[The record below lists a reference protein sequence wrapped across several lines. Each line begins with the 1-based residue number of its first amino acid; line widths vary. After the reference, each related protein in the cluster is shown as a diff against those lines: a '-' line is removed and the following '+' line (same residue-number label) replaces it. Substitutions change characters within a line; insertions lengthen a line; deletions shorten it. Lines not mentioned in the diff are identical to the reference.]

1 VKRTTLAV
9 IVALVLGYSS
19 SIQAGIIISVAES
32 GSDVVFGYSG
42 DLDTAG
48 LVPTFITNG
57 LGFLSVEASQT
68 ALAFGVGPSMQGYT
82 VPSLAAI
89 GAPTTPT
96 SLIFGD
102 ATGGGF
108 AMFTSGTMA
117 LPFGYVSGTNIAGTL
132 TLDSQSFASLGLI
145 DGTYESLLPSGDF
158 VRLTIATTQV
168 PEPGTLS
175 LLAAGLLT
183 VGALRFRNARRL
195 TSWLSCGRISFCGM
209 MRPSSRPGAG

>member
-1 VKRTTLAV
+1 VDLRAQNEIGPALPFDSWESLEEGSSVKRSTLAV

-19 SIQAGIIISVAES
+19 LTQAGIIISVAES
-32 GSDVVFGYSG
+32 GSNVVFGYSG
-42 DLDTAG
+42 DLDTTG

-57 LGFLSVEASQT
+57 FGFLFMDASQT

-89 GAPTTPT
+89 GAPTTG
-96 SLIFGD
+96 LILGD
-102 ATGGGF
+102 VTGGGF

-117 LPFGYVSGTNIAGTL
+117 LPFGYASGTDIAGTL

-168 PEPGTLS
+168 PEPGTIS

-183 VGALRFRNARRL
+183 VGALRFRKRA
-195 TSWLSCGRISFCGM
+195 
-209 MRPSSRPGAG
+209 A

>member
-1 VKRTTLAV
+1 MKRTTLATIIAV
-9 IVALVLGYSS
+9 VLGYSLS
-19 SIQAGIIISVAES
+19 TQAGIIISVAES

-42 DLDTAG
+42 DLDTTG
-48 LVPTFITNG
+48 LVPTFITHG
-57 LGFLSVEASQT
+57 LGFLSVTATQT

-89 GAPTTPT
+89 GAPT

-132 TLDSQSFASLGLI
+132 TLDSQSFASLGLM

-158 VRLTIATTQV
+158 VRLTIATQV
-168 PEPGTLS
+168 PEPGTIS
-175 LLAAGLLT
+175 LLAAGLLA
-183 VGALRFRNARRL
+183 VGALRFRRR
-195 TSWLSCGRISFCGM
+195 
-209 MRPSSRPGAG
+209 AA